1 MRQIE
6 HGYALLRGGQLQ
18 AALEHVSQLLAL
30 RPDDASVQV
39 LASET
44 QLAHRNHDGALA
56 HIDRAIGASGGDA
69 ALQLKKAALL
79 VHLRRRSEAIA
90 TVAAAADRQPDN
102 GRVQWH
108 AGSLANH
115 CNRPALALEYY
126 AKARALLGEQP
137 GLLYDIAVAQ
147 FFTGDF
153 DGAEANLD
161 RMLAM
166 TPAAGHAMYLRAT
179 LRRQSHTANH
189 VQDLQA
195 RLARGLAPADAE
207 AAALYALSK
216 ELADLGEHE
225 RAFSTLEA
233 AARTKRSTLQYS
245 VSTEAAAIGEVMQ
258 AYDAS
263 VMASHTEGHGD
274 GGAIFIVG
282 MPRTGTTLVERLLVQ
297 QGSVVSAGELL
308 DFGNLVGEYAQRS
321 LDPARG
327 ETPAQASLRIDF
339 ASLGREYMRGAREA
353 AMGSPR
359 FIDKMPVNYLYC
371 GLIRKA
377 LPEAR
382 IIHLR
387 RDPLDCCYAVYKT
400 QFFNAYHFSYTL
412 EELADYYIAY
422 HRMMEHWHSVM
433 PGAILEV
440 RYEELVDDTEAQARR
455 IIGWCGL
462 PWDPA
467 ILSASPDKVAFATA
481 SAAQVREPV
490 HRRSVGSSRRHLAAL
505 RPLVERLAAAG
516 IPVD

>member
-1 MRQIE
+1 VRQIE

-18 AALEHVSQLLAL
+18 AALEHISQLLAL
-30 RPDDASVQV
+30 RPDDTSVQV

-69 ALQLKKAALL
+69 ALQLKKATLL

-115 CNRPALALEYY
+115 CNRPGLALEYY

-166 TPAAGHAMYLRAT
+166 TPTAGHAMYLRAT

-245 VSTEAAAIGEVMQ
+245 VSSEAAAIGEVMQ
-258 AYDAS
+258 AYNAS

-274 GGAIFIVG
+274 VGAIFIVG

-308 DFGNLVGEYAQRS
+308 DFGNLVGDYAQRS
-321 LDPARG
+321 LGPSRG

-455 IIGWCGL
+455 IIEWCGL

-505 RPLVERLAAAG
+505 RPLVDRLAAAG
-516 IPVD
+516 IPVN

>member
-6 HGYALLRGGQLQ
+6 HGYALLRGGQLE
-18 AALEHVSQLLAL
+18 AALQHTSQLLAL
-30 RPDDASVQV
+30 HPDDASVQV

-44 QLAHRNHDGALA
+44 QLAQRNHDGALA
-56 HIDRAIGASGGDA
+56 HIDRAIDASGGDA
-69 ALQLKKAALL
+69 ALQLKKASLL
-79 VHLRRRSEAIA
+79 AHLRRRSEAIA
-90 TVAAAADRQPDN
+90 TIAAAAERQPDD

-115 CNRPALALEYY
+115 CNRPALALQYY

-153 DGAEANLD
+153 DAAEANLD

-166 TPAAGHAMYLRAT
+166 TPDAGHAMYLRAT
-179 LRRQSHTANH
+179 LRRQSPTANH
-189 VQDLQA
+189 VQELQA
-195 RLARGLAPADAE
+195 RLARGLSPAAEE

-216 ELADLGEHE
+216 ELTDLGEHE
-225 RAFSTLEA
+225 RAFSTLQA
-233 AARTKRSTLQYS
+233 AARSKRSTLRYD
-245 VSTEAAAIGEVMQ
+245 VAAEAGAIEGVMQ
-258 AYDAS
+258 AYEAGA
-263 VMASHTEGHGD
+263 MALPTAGHDD

-308 DFGNLVGEYAQRS
+308 DFGSLVGEYAQRS

-339 ASLGREYMRGAREA
+339 ASLGKDYMRGAREA
-353 AMGSPR
+353 AMGCPR

-377 LPEAR
+377 LPQAR

-387 RDPLDCCYAVYKT
+387 RDPLDCCYAVYRT
-400 QFFNAYHFSYTL
+400 LFFNAYHFSYTL

-455 IIGWCGL
+455 IFKWCGL

-467 ILSASPDKVAFATA
+467 ILTASPDKVAFATA